1 MLPGSY
7 SCLWS
12 ATCLWVP
19 LCGTPVVYPS
29 RPAQAQSIVLNPR
42 ITACGNLLAMGA
54 KEQAKKAK
62 RAAEASQVPAPKA
75 ASSQPPA
82 AKRLAGPLP
91 PPPPGPPPPA
101 GGCNPV
107 AGASQGKAEIGG
119 GSAGSGSSVAGVSR

>member
-1 MLPGSY
+1 MRLPGSH

-19 LCGTPVVYPS
+19 SCGTSLVYPL
-29 RPAQAQSIVLNPR
+29 RPAQDQSVVLNSR

-54 KEQAKKAK
+54 KGQAKKAK

-82 AKRLAGPLP
+82 AK
-91 PPPPGPPPPA
+91 
-101 GGCNPV
+101 
-107 AGASQGKAEIGG
+107 
-119 GSAGSGSSVAGVSR
+119 